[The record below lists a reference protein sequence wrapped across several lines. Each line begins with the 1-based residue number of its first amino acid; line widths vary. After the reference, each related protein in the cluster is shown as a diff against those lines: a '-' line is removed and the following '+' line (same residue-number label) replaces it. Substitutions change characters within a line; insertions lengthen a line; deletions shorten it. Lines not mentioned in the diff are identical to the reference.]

1 MSDTLALSWLEKLLH
16 LDPVAQTVQLEQL
29 ASSDPV
35 LHRRLVRLLS
45 LALSSDESYGLD
57 APVLEGLRMLE
68 CATAVIATPGDAIAG
83 YSLLRE
89 LGRGGMS
96 VVWLVERTDGTIKR
110 QVALKLPMFALT
122 SPNDALRFSRETD
135 VLAELTHPNIA
146 RLYDAGVTNHGQPFI
161 ILELIDG
168 LPITDY
174 CDLHQ
179 LTLRSR
185 LELLLQVLSAVGH
198 AHKHLVVHCDLKP
211 SNILVAAQGQ
221 AKLLDFGIAK
231 LLVGPDAIADVTRLT
246 QHGGLALTPLYAAP
260 EQIKGEQISTAAD
273 IYALGVILYELLT
286 GRSPYAG
293 KTGDLPAASQM
304 LHALSGS
311 GSVHASEAAVEDAP
325 ALKRGFAN
333 AGKLRSALR
342 GDLDTIIRKAMRQ
355 APGDRYASAEHFA
368 EDIHRFLAS
377 KPIAARPPG
386 ILYTLRLWLAR
397 HQGASVAAGMGSIGV
412 LLAMTVAIHQYQI
425 STEQEARMAAVRTF
439 MFDLVNDTE
448 PNELHPDTPVTGK
461 QILDNAVARVHRQ
474 FGNRRR
480 LQAEL
485 LSELGRMYS
494 RFDQSNASKQTL
506 LEALMTLTATAPPN
520 DPALNKTRTYLANAL
535 YEEGQVPQARKLATN
550 ALENCSDG
558 TLECAKA
565 HSYADIILS
574 QIERQDGHAEA
585 SLKFMRD
592 AVAEATRAFG
602 ERDPETIMTLVNLAI
617 TARNSGFLRD
627 ARTAINRAV
636 TLSSAQTLRAR
647 DRVELSR
654 SKAIVDFDLG
664 YYAAARTRLGELATQ
679 TVSPSERA
687 LDLRLLSMVAIR
699 EGDAQGAL
707 DAAGSAISLGTS
719 ANIPKEVSFAM
730 QARALALAMLGNTKD
745 AQREANSALS
755 RLLAG
760 GSAEDSPEVL
770 RSHRFRAEI
779 LLRGGDSEG
788 ARQEI
793 ESELARLNMQPRP
806 SSVELGQALDLLG
819 CALRELRQP
828 EHALAT
834 HRKAREQF
842 QKQLPPDHPFLERN
856 TLYLYAAT
864 ASRASFAEQA
874 QRMAMPLPPGSFW
887 RTLMDAW
894 LDPEVC
900 RKVARGHCVLV
911 L

>member
-1 MSDTLALSWLEKLLH
+1 LSDTLALSWLDQLLR
-16 LDPVAQTVQLEQL
+16 LDPLAQAEQL
-29 ASSDPV
+29 QQLAHSDPA

-45 LALSSDESYGLD
+45 LALSPDDSHGLD

-68 CATAVIATPGDAIAG
+68 RAAAIIATPGNAVAG

-96 VVWLVERTDGTIKR
+96 VVWLAERTDGSIKR
-110 QVALKLPMFALT
+110 QVALKLPIFALT
-122 SPNDALRFSRETD
+122 APNDAQRFSRETD
-135 VLAELTHPNIA
+135 VLAGLTHPNIA

-161 ILELIDG
+161 VLELIDG
-168 LPITDY
+168 LPITAY

-185 LELLLQVLSAVGH
+185 LELFLQVLAAVGH
-198 AHKHLVVHCDLKP
+198 AHKHLVVHRDLKP
-211 SNILVAAQGQ
+211 ANILVSAQGQ
-221 AKLLDFGIAK
+221 VKLLDFGIAK
-231 LLVGPDAIADVTRLT
+231 LLAGPDAVADVTRLT
-246 QHGGLALTPLYAAP
+246 QHGGLVLTPLYAAP
-260 EQIKGEQISTAAD
+260 EQIKDEQISTAAD
-273 IYALGVILYELLT
+273 IYAMGVILYELLT
-286 GRSPYAG
+286 GRSPYAS
-293 KTGDLPAASQM
+293 KTGELPAVSQM

-311 GSVHASEAAVEDAP
+311 GSMQASDSAVDDSA

-342 GDLDTIIRKAMRQ
+342 GDLDTIIQKTMRQ
-355 APGDRYASAEHFA
+355 APSNRYASAEHFA
-368 EDIHRFLAS
+368 EDLRRFLDS

-386 ILYTLRLWLAR
+386 ILYILRLWLAR
-397 HQGASVAAGMGSIGV
+397 HQGASIAAAIGSIGV
-412 LLAMTVAIHQYQI
+412 LIAITIAIHQYQT
-425 STEQEARMAAVRTF
+425 SREQEARVAAVRTF

-474 FGNRRR
+474 FGDRRR
-480 LQAEL
+480 LQGEL

-494 RFDQSNASKQTL
+494 RFDQSDASKQTL
-506 LEALMTLTATAPPN
+506 LEALKILMATAPPD
-520 DPALNKTRTYLANAL
+520 DPALNKTRAYLASVL
-535 YEEGQVPQARKLATN
+535 YDEDQVPQARKLSTD
-550 ALENCSDG
+550 ALKNCSDG

-574 QIERQDGHAEA
+574 QIERQDGDADA
-585 SLKFMRD
+585 SLKLMHD

-602 ERDPETIMTLVNLAI
+602 EHDPETIMTLVNLAV
-617 TARNSGFLRD
+617 TARNSGFFSD
-627 ARTAINRAV
+627 ARTAIDRAV
-636 TLSSAQTLRAR
+636 ALSSDQTLRAR
-647 DRVELSR
+647 DRVKLSR

-664 YYAAARTRLGELATQ
+664 NYAAARTRLRELATQ

-687 LDLRLLSMVAIR
+687 LDLRLLSMIAIR

-707 DAAGSAISLGTS
+707 DAAGSAISLANS
-719 ANIPKEVSFAM
+719 ANIPGEVAFAT
-730 QARALALAMLGNTKD
+730 QARALALAMSGDTENAL
-745 AQREANSALS
+745 REAESALS

-760 GSAEDSPEVL
+760 GSAEDSPEIL

-788 ARQEI
+788 SRQEI
-793 ESELARLNMQPRP
+793 ESELARLNAQPGP

-819 CALRELRQP
+819 CALRELGKP
-828 EHALAT
+828 EQALAT

-842 QKQLPPDHPFLERN
+842 QKQLPPDHPFLDRN
-856 TLYLYAAT
+856 TLYMYAAT

-874 QRMAMPLPPGSFW
+874 ERIAKPLPPGSFW

-900 RKVARGHCVLV
+900 RKAARGHCALV